1 MGNIDHETTAAVIAA
16 ALDRAT
22 EIGSPSSVAVVDSGR
37 NLVGFARQ
45 DDAILASVDVAQAKA
60 FTACS
65 LRMPTAGLAG
75 AVQPGGPFYGLSGSH
90 GVPYIPFGGGQV
102 LTSGGRVIGAIGVG
116 GGTPEQDDEVA
127 AAGVAAVEKAAV
139 TA

>member
-1 MGNIDHETTAAVIAA
+1 MGNIDHATAAAVISA
-16 ALDRAT
+16 ALARAA
-22 EIGSPSSVAVVDSGR
+22 EIGSPSSVAVVDAGR

-45 DDAILASVDVAQAKA
+45 DSAILASVDVAQAKA

-65 LRMPTAGLAG
+65 LSMSTADLAP

-90 GVPYIPFGGGQV
+90 GLPYIPFGGGRP
-102 LTSGGRVIGAIGVG
+102 LRVADAVVGAIGVG

-127 AAGVAAVEKAAV
+127 AAGVDALEKASV
-139 TA
+139 QG